1 MTTTTRESGSS
12 RFSEITEECERCARE
27 TVHIVAIEMRTENP
41 DSPFSREPYRIAEC
55 NVCGAT
61 EEVRLNNA

>member
-1 MTTTTRESGSS
+1 M
-12 RFSEITEECERCARE
+12 TEECERCARE
-27 TVHIVAIEMRTENP
+27 TVHEVAIEMRTENP